1 MGLISRVSSRTYRFG
16 SDRTMFARAL
26 ANTLSK
32 SSRRGVTNFY
42 AADFSQQKHVLQGAN
57 LEGCFKVWIGFLR
70 MPPMATTGYDST
82 LSFAWAA
89 TGFFFAFLTCNTV
102 GLTFAGKRYV
112 SECVRVNVRP
122 QMETAKCQTTEER
135 MAYMENKINNEW
147 MPRYYSEDDD
157 EEEDDE

>member
-1 MGLISRVSSRTYRFG
+1 MGLISRVSSRTYRLRFNLNQ
-16 SDRTMFARAL
+16 SKMFARAL

-42 AADFSQQKHVLQGAN
+42 AADFNTQKYVLQGAN
-57 LEGCFKVWIGFLR
+57 LEGRFKVWIGFLR

-82 LSFAWAA
+82 LNS
-89 TGFFFAFLTCNTV
+89 V

-112 SECVRVNVRP
+112 SECVRVNIRP

-135 MAYMENKINNEW
+135 MAFMENKINNEW
-147 MPRYYSEDDD
+147 MNRYYKDDD
-157 EEEDDE
+157 EEDEDE